1 MRRTTHT
8 GTGVLGIL
16 SACLAT
22 AVPAAL
28 DAQTRM
34 ASADAVIQPVS
45 ARSLSIPRGVE
56 AVITVNHLLLVGGS
70 YREVH
75 ERLRVV
81 GPRAAGGELAN
92 GVTDYDLVPRLTPVS
107 DGTRCRPRGV
117 RVDVTVQIL
126 LPEWVDHE
134 QAPFRERRRWTA
146 FLDRL
151 TRHENAHRDVTL
163 RAAEALDG
171 ALRSL
176 EASSCGRLIRR
187 IDGTIRA
194 AQDELDRAHAALDAA
209 DRMLSPR

>member
-1 MRRTTHT
+1 MRRTTST
-8 GTGVLGIL
+8 GAMALCML
-16 SACLAT
+16 PAFLAG
-22 AVPAAL
+22 AVPVAL

-34 ASADAVIQPVS
+34 ASADAVILPVS
-45 ARSLSIPRGVE
+45 ARSVSIPRGVE
-56 AVITVNHLLLVGGS
+56 AVISVNHLLLAGGS
-70 YREVH
+70 YQEVQ

-107 DGTRCRPRGV
+107 DGTRCRPKGV

-126 LPEWVDHE
+126 LPEWVDHD
-134 QAPFRERRRWTA
+134 QAPYRERRRWTA

-151 TRHENAHRDVTL
+151 TRHENGHRDVTL

-171 ALRSL
+171 TLRSL

-187 IDGTIRA
+187 IDGAIRA

-209 DRMLSPR
+209 DRILSPR